1 MILRYNKNK
10 LLHKCFVKFMLHIII
25 FLHDPYLKI
34 QKIQCEKI
42 YKNDGLTVDYV
53 NYYVYIDTETKL
65 DIKSSLFSL
74 EAKERLCF

>member
-1 MILRYNKNK
+1 
-10 LLHKCFVKFMLHIII
+10 MLHIIV

-42 YKNDGLTVDYV
+42 YKNDGITVDYV

-74 EAKERLCF
+74 ESKERLCF